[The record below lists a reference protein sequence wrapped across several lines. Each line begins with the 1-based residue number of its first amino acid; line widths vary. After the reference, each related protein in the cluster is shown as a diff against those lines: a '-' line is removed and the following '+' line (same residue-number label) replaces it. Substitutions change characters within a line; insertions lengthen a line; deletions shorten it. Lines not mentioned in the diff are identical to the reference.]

1 MVLDRTGIT
10 GVALAGGRGRRMG
23 GADKGLLE
31 FRGRPLVAYALEAL
45 GAVAGPVLVS
55 ANRNQDAYGRF
66 GYPVLPDLDGGFEG
80 PLAGLL
86 AAMRAAD
93 TPYVLTAPCDAP
105 LMNGPLLARLP
116 ATLAVAGAE
125 LCAAHDGERLH
136 PVFLLAERRLADDL
150 AAYLAAGQ
158 RKVDTWLQRHRL
170 ALADFAD
177 CPEALANLNQPDDLA
192 ALDAIG

>member
-1 MVLDRTGIT
+1 M
-10 GVALAGGRGRRMG
+10 
-23 GADKGLLE
+23 
-31 FRGRPLVAYALEAL
+31 AYALEAL
-45 GAVAGPVLVS
+45 GAVAGRVLVS

-66 GYPVLPDLDGGFEG
+66 GYPVLPDLEGGFEG

-105 LMNGPLLARLP
+105 LMSGPLLARLP
-116 ATLAVAGAE
+116 AALAEAGAE

-150 AAYLAAGQ
+150 AAYLASGQ
-158 RKVDTWLQRHRL
+158 RKVDAWLQRHRL
-170 ALADFAD
+170 ALAGFAD

-192 ALDAIG
+192 ALDASLAPSWPVIG

>member
-1 MVLDRTGIT
+1 
-10 GVALAGGRGRRMG
+10 MG
-23 GADKGLLE
+23 GVDKGLME
-31 FRGRPLVAYALEAL
+31 FRGRPLVAYALDAL
-45 GAVAGPVLVS
+45 GTVAGRVLVS
-55 ANRNQDAYGRF
+55 ANRNQEAYGRY
-66 GYPVLPDLDGGFEG
+66 GHPVLPDQGGDFEG

-105 LMNGPLLARLP
+105 LISGPLLARLP
-116 ATLAVAGAE
+116 AALAEAGAE
-125 LCAAHDGERLH
+125 LCAAHDGVRLH

-150 AAYLAAGQ
+150 AAYLASGQ
-158 RKVDTWLQRHRL
+158 RKMETWLRLHRL

-192 ALDAIG
+192 ALEASLPAPPAVAG